1 MFPNKIQST
10 KAINA
15 RHQGQN
21 EQIAPLD
28 NKSYRDDITG
38 VYTIDKMQQT
48 LQKKMTEPQSTFS
61 VICLNID
68 LFTEMNET
76 YGCQVGNAVLK
87 ESARRLVTVTKNEQ
101 CVFRKYADEFMLL
114 IDRPAHVNGLMTSL
128 HRVFLTPFCIDG
140 QSIRLS
146 LSIGVAHYP
155 NQGLTEEMLMY
166 VAHVAM
172 CRNKQMKLTDK
183 NTDGL
188 PQI

>member
-1 MFPNKIQST
+1 MFPNNIQSA
-10 KAINA
+10 KAINPIS
-15 RHQGQN
+15 QGQSK
-21 EQIAPLD
+21 QMTPLE

-38 VYTIDKMQQT
+38 VYTIYKMQQE

-68 LFTEMNET
+68 FFTEINET
-76 YGCQVGNAVLK
+76 YGCQIGNEVLK
-87 ESARRLVTVTKNEQ
+87 ESARRLVAVTKNEQ

-114 IDRPAHVNGLMTSL
+114 IDQPAHVNSLMTNL
-128 HRVFLTPFCIDG
+128 HRVFLTPFCSDG
-140 QSIRLS
+140 QSLRLS

-155 NQGLTEEMLMY
+155 NHGLTEEMLMY

-172 CRNKQMKLTDK
+172 CRNKQMKITCK
-183 NTDGL
+183 NADGL